1 MNRSR
6 YLIMVL
12 ALLVSACAQT
22 SMQQD
27 SQGKDSGALES
38 TNNRARIHTELA
50 AQYYSRTQY
59 AVALQEVN
67 EALQA
72 DSSYAPAYNMLGLLH
87 AALLE
92 DKEADESFRRA
103 ISLAPEYSE
112 AHNNYGYFLCMHQ
125 HYKEALN
132 QFELAWKNPLYKT
145 PEMALANAGQCSLR
159 MGDRDEAE
167 RFSKRALIRAPKNYQ
182 ALITLAEIRFK
193 EGNIPMAHALLS
205 QASDQGRLD
214 VAGLWLGVR
223 IERKDGNREAEAE
236 YGEQLR
242 RRYPESRETG
252 WLLNGQFDMPG
263 GRQ

>member
-1 MNRSR
+1 M
-6 YLIMVL
+6 
-12 ALLVSACAQT
+12 AFLLSACAQN

-27 SQGKDSGALES
+27 FQGKDSGALES
-38 TNNRARIHTELA
+38 TNSRAGIHTELA
-50 AQYYSRTQY
+50 AQYYARTQY
-59 AVALQEVN
+59 GVALQEVN

-72 DSSYAPAYNMLGLLH
+72 DSGYAPAYNMLGLLH

-103 ISLAPEYSE
+103 ISLAPSYSE

-125 HYKEALN
+125 HYTDALN

-145 PEMALANAGQCSLR
+145 PETALANAGQCSLR
-159 MGDRDEAE
+159 MGNTAEAE
-167 RFSKRALIRAPKNYQ
+167 RYANRSLIRDPRNYQ
-182 ALITLAEIRFK
+182 ALITLAEIRLRQ
-193 EGNIPMAHALLS
+193 GNIPMAHSLLI
-205 QASDQGRLD
+205 QAANDPVRMD
-214 VAGLWLGVR
+214 AAGLWLGVR

-242 RRYPESRETG
+242 RRYPESKETG

-263 GRQ
+263 DRQ